1 MPIFVG
7 REISVDVLV
16 VFDLRFLGKLGM
28 TCNQRAVS
36 EVMDMNCPGALARG

>member
-28 TCNQRAVS
+28 TCNRWAAS